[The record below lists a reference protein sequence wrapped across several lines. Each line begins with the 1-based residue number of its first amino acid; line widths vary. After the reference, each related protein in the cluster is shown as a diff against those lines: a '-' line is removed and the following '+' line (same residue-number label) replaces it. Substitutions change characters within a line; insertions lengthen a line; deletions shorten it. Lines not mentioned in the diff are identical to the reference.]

1 MAGWNGL
8 GTFDNMVVPEVFK
21 QDAQAF
27 FQTLPAIERNESQ
40 HGDAITFWEDGTG
53 QHAVVLSAP
62 HNGEHWHY
70 ALIYDRDNRRI
81 KVLKYSTGSY
91 MS

>member
-1 MAGWNGL
+1 MAGWKGL
-8 GTFDNMVVPEVFK
+8 GTFDNMAVLDTFRR
-21 QDAQAF
+21 DAQTF
-27 FQTLPAIERNESQ
+27 FQTLPPIEKNESQ
-40 HGDAITFWEDGTG
+40 HGDAITFRENGTG

-70 ALIYDRDNRRI
+70 ALIHDRDNRRI
-81 KVLKYSTGSY
+81 KVLKDSTGSY